1 MLNITFIPKMPSPK
15 TCHMILILLACLTIV
30 PTWVLLLHKHYE
42 AVRILTFL
50 EAFPIVAVFLLG
62 AKGMLS
68 TLTRTATA
76 SNKTT
81 EARDDRVKTTSRKAI
96 SPDPSTTI
104 SNPSRVWYT
113 SLIFVSLGFFT
124 NALAMWLFSYSHE
137 DLNGTLHGVTGVLLV
152 LTLVLVGIGATLN
165 MMDSARE
172 VKRNWEQK
180 KSVGRNG
187 KGVESV

>member
-68 TLTRTATA
+68 TLTRTATPDTSCLAGRGTIIVSRPGVALVRKQRTQRRRLAIDARGRMLGA
-76 SNKTT
+76 SPGQPG
-81 EARDDRVKTTSRKAI
+81 SCHL
-96 SPDPSTTI
+96 P
-104 SNPSRVWYT
+104 
-113 SLIFVSLGFFT
+113 
-124 NALAMWLFSYSHE
+124 
-137 DLNGTLHGVTGVLLV
+137 
-152 LTLVLVGIGATLN
+152 
-165 MMDSARE
+165 
-172 VKRNWEQK
+172 
-180 KSVGRNG
+180 
-187 KGVESV
+187 